1 MVYKD
6 FNRIIASYIIISLV
20 LYYCDYREQLLV
32 VYYII
37 LLYKGYF
44 P

>member
-6 FNRIIASYIIISLV
+6 FNRIITSHIIISLV
-20 LYYCDYREQLLV
+20 LYYCDYCEQLLV
-32 VYYII
+32 IRYIT

-44 P
+44 T

>member
-6 FNRIIASYIIISLV
+6 FNRIIASYIIISPV

-32 VYYII
+32 VYYIT
-37 LLYKGYF
+37 LLYRGYF